1 MMAKERKKPSSA
13 LAGERKDPTKNKGL
27 STEFISLWKKEFFGS
42 KQILRPS
49 SLTSFSL
56 FCLISKH
63 HIPARWDITFKTVGL
78 LKGIV
83 A

>member
-13 LAGERKDPTKNKGL
+13 LVGERKDPENKGL
-27 STEFISLWKKEFFGS
+27 STEFISLWKKELFGT

-63 HIPARWDITFKTVGL
+63 HIPARWDIMFKTMGL
-78 LKGIV
+78 LKGII